1 MRQSDGADLLGANH
15 RLSSD
20 IGLIYVAPND
30 DRQSVLAA
38 ILTQEKLG
46 RTHIAVVLPARNS
59 AFQRAVD
66 FDGLK
71 TMRRGLQA
79 QLVFV
84 APAGSGPAEFA
95 RQRRFPV
102 YPSLEEYAQT
112 LQEDFQD
119 QDTSDIGRVFGGR
132 QTTARSPASTSAGE
146 TEEPQPPPAL
156 PGSPLAER
164 ASAMQPEDQRTTDE
178 SVAEEHATEFPLA
191 PPAPVPHTDEII
203 QPANVPPQ
211 EDDAPTPAS
220 PAPVPHTD
228 EIIQPANVPPQEDD
242 APTPASPAPK
252 DAGEN
257 EVETAAVHPPSQG
270 GPTGGLLVPVGAS
283 VPAIST
289 YAAHA
294 IRGFPLASALRRSR
308 RRWLIALPIVLA
320 LLVIGYFV
328 YQPIVNLIFV
338 PAATITI
345 TPASKDLGTTYTIT
359 AVTGTPDPA
368 QHQVQARLLYA
379 ASSAL
384 PKTVNASGAGHT
396 PATIATGTL
405 IFYNSSPSP
414 VTIPA
419 GTVFTDASGVEIVTA
434 RAASIPAG
442 NPPTVAQSTVPA
454 HAVYAGASGNIPAFA
469 FNNVPCCANGV
480 FVQNG
485 GAFSGGRD
493 QQSYPYVEQSDI
505 DEAANALESS
515 LMPVVQAALQQQIQA
530 NEHLVSSS
538 HCLPESSSDHAAGEQ
553 ASTVTVT
560 VMVGCTGEVYD
571 QRAAQALAQELLVTD
586 PAQHP
591 GNGYVLVGTIATA
604 VTQATADTKGSVSL
618 LVHAE
623 GRWVYQFNTAQRQAL
638 VKLIAGKSQKVAQ
651 SLLLQQEG
659 VEKTTIHLFG
669 GNGSTLPTDQSQI
682 TLAVLSVP
690 NAVSSNGSK

>member
-1 MRQSDGADLLGANH
+1 VRQSDGADLLGANH

-59 AFQRAVD
+59 AFQRTVD

-84 APAGSGPAEFA
+84 APAGSAPAEFA

-102 YPSLEEYAQT
+102 YPSLAEYAQT

-132 QTTARSPASTSAGE
+132 QTPARSPASSSASE

-164 ASAMQPEDQRTTDE
+164 ASAMQPEDQRTTGD
-178 SVAEEHATEFPLA
+178 SVAEDHASEFPPT
-191 PPAPVPHTDEII
+191 PPAPVPHTDAII

-211 EDDAPTPAS
+211 EDDASTLAS
-220 PAPVPHTD
+220 PAP
-228 EIIQPANVPPQEDD
+228 QG
-242 APTPASPAPK
+242 
-252 DAGEN
+252 AGEN
-257 EVETAAVHPPSQG
+257 DVETAAIHPPSQDE
-270 GPTGGLLVPVGAS
+270 PAAGLPVPVGAS

-308 RRWLIALPIVLA
+308 RRWLIALLIVLA

-345 TPASKDLGTTYTIT
+345 TPASKDMGTTYTIT
-359 AVTGTPDPA
+359 AVTGTPDPV

-396 PATIATGTL
+396 LATIATGTL

-434 RAASIPAG
+434 RAASLPAG

-454 HAVYAGASGNIPAFA
+454 HAVYAGTSGNIPAFA

-505 DEAANALESS
+505 DEAASALESS
-515 LMPVVQAALQQQIQA
+515 LMPGVQAALQQQIQA

-560 VMVGCTGEVYD
+560 VIVGCTGEVYD

-586 PAQHP
+586 QAQHP
-591 GNGYVLVGTIATA
+591 GNGYILVGTIATA

-690 NAVSSNGSK
+690 GLQGVSAPASP

>member
-1 MRQSDGADLLGANH
+1 VRQSDGADLLGANH
-15 RLSSD
+15 RRSAD

-46 RTHIAVVLPARNS
+46 RTHIVVVLPARNS
-59 AFQRAVD
+59 AFQRTVD

-119 QDTSDIGRVFGGR
+119 QDTPDMGRVFGGR
-132 QTTARSPASTSAGE
+132 QTPARSPASTGAGE
-146 TEEPQPPPAL
+146 TEEPQPPRAL

-164 ASAMQPEDQRTTDE
+164 ASEMQPEDQRTTSE
-178 SVAEEHATEFPLA
+178 SVAEDHPLAFPLA
-191 PPAPVPHTDEII
+191 TPAPVPHTDEII

-211 EDDAPTPAS
+211 EDGAPM
-220 PAPVPHTD
+220 
-228 EIIQPANVPPQEDD
+228 
-242 APTPASPAPK
+242 PASPAPK
-252 DAGEN
+252 GAGEN
-257 EVETAAVHPPSQG
+257 DVETGAIQPPSQG
-270 GPTGGLLVPVGAS
+270 GPAGGLPVPVGAS
-283 VPAIST
+283 APAISP

-294 IRGFPLASALRRSR
+294 IQGYPLASALRRSR
-308 RRWLIALPIVLA
+308 RRWLIALPVVLA

-338 PAATITI
+338 PAATVTI
-345 TPASKDLGTTYTIT
+345 TPASQDLRKTYTIT
-359 AVTGTPDPA
+359 AVAGTPDPA

-384 PKTVNASGAGHT
+384 PKTVSASGAGHT

-405 IFYNSSPSP
+405 TFYNSSPSP

-419 GTVFTDASGVEIVTA
+419 GTVFTGASGVEIVTA

-442 NPPTVAQSTVPA
+442 NPPTVARIIVPA
-454 HAVYAGASGNIPAFA
+454 HAVNAGASGNIPAFD

-485 GAFSGGRD
+485 GAFRGGQD
-493 QQSYPYVEQSDI
+493 QQSYSYVEQSDI
-505 DEAANALESS
+505 DEAARALESS
-515 LMPVVQAALQQQIQA
+515 LMPGVQAALQQQIQA
-530 NEHLVSSS
+530 NEQLVSPS
-538 HCLPESSSDHAAGEQ
+538 HCLPTSSSDHAAGEQ
-553 ASTVTVT
+553 ASHVTVT
-560 VMVGCTGEVYD
+560 MMVVCTGEVYD
-571 QRAAQALAQELLVTD
+571 QRAVQAMAQDLLVTD
-586 PAQHP
+586 PAQNP
-591 GNGYVLVGTIATA
+591 GNGYVLVGTIATT
-604 VTQATADTKGSVSL
+604 VKNATVDTKGIVSL

-623 GRWVYQFNTAQRQAL
+623 GIWVYQFNTAQKQAL
-638 VKLIAGKSQKVAQ
+638 VKLIAGKSQQVAQ

-682 TLAVLSVP
+682 TLAVLSVQ
-690 NAVSSNGSK
+690 G

>member
-1 MRQSDGADLLGANH
+1 MLFFRIERAFYKDTIVRQSDGADLLGANH
-15 RLSSD
+15 RLSSN

-38 ILTQEKLG
+38 ILTEEKLG
-46 RTHIAVVLPARNS
+46 RIRSAFVLPNRNCC
-59 AFQRAVD
+59 FHRAVD

-84 APAGSGPAEFA
+84 APAGSASTEFA

-102 YPSLEEYAQT
+102 YPSLAEYAQT

-132 QTTARSPASTSAGE
+132 QTPARSPASTDAAE

-156 PGSPLAER
+156 PVGPLAER
-164 ASAMQPEDQRTTDE
+164 ASHRQAEDQRTTGE
-178 SVAEEHATEFPLA
+178 SVAEEHAIEFPPA

-211 EDDAPTPAS
+211 EEDAPTP
-220 PAPVPHTD
+220 V
-228 EIIQPANVPPQEDD
+228 
-242 APTPASPAPK
+242 SPAPK
-252 DAGEN
+252 GAGEN
-257 EVETAAVHPPSQG
+257 EVETAAIHPPSQG

-283 VPAIST
+283 VPAISS

-345 TPASKDLGTTYTIT
+345 TPANKDLGTTYIIT

-384 PKTVNASGAGHT
+384 PKTVNASGVGHT

-434 RAASIPAG
+434 RAASLPAG
-442 NPPTVAQSTVPA
+442 NPPTVAQTTVPA
-454 HAVYAGASGNIPAFA
+454 HSVYPGASGNIPAFA

-480 FVQNG
+480 FV
-485 GAFSGGRD
+485 
-493 QQSYPYVEQSDI
+493 
-505 DEAANALESS
+505 
-515 LMPVVQAALQQQIQA
+515 
-530 NEHLVSSS
+530 
-538 HCLPESSSDHAAGEQ
+538 
-553 ASTVTVT
+553 
-560 VMVGCTGEVYD
+560 
-571 QRAAQALAQELLVTD
+571 
-586 PAQHP
+586 
-591 GNGYVLVGTIATA
+591 
-604 VTQATADTKGSVSL
+604 
-618 LVHAE
+618 
-623 GRWVYQFNTAQRQAL
+623 
-638 VKLIAGKSQKVAQ
+638 
-651 SLLLQQEG
+651 
-659 VEKTTIHLFG
+659 
-669 GNGSTLPTDQSQI
+669 
-682 TLAVLSVP
+682 
-690 NAVSSNGSK
+690 

>member
-1 MRQSDGADLLGANH
+1 VRQSDGADLLGANH
-15 RLSSD
+15 RRSAD
-20 IGLIYVAPND
+20 IGLIYVAPAD

-38 ILTQEKLG
+38 ISTQDQLG
-46 RTHIAVVLPARNS
+46 REQIAVVLPERNS
-59 AFQRAVD
+59 AFQRAGD

-71 TMRRGLQA
+71 NMQRGLQA

-84 APAGSGPAEFA
+84 APGGTGPAEFA
-95 RQRRFPV
+95 RRRRFPV

-112 LQEDFQD
+112 LHDEFQD
-119 QDTSDIGRVFGGR
+119 QDTPDMGRVFGGR
-132 QTTARSPASTSAGE
+132 QTPARSPASTGAGANK
-146 TEEPQPPPAL
+146 EPQPPRAL
-156 PGSPLAER
+156 PVSPLSER
-164 ASAMQPEDQRTTDE
+164 ATGADMQPEDQRTTSDRVDE
-178 SVAEEHATEFPLA
+178 DHESEFPPA
-191 PPAPVPHTDEII
+191 TPAPVPQTDEVT
-203 QPANVPPQ
+203 QPGNVPPQ
-211 EDDAPTPAS
+211 EDVAPM
-220 PAPVPHTD
+220 PV
-228 EIIQPANVPPQEDD
+228 
-242 APTPASPAPK
+242 SPAPK
-252 DAGEN
+252 GAGEN
-257 EVETAAVHPPSQG
+257 DVETGDIHPPSQG
-270 GPTGGLLVPVGAS
+270 GPAGGLLVPVGAS
-283 VPAIST
+283 ALVTPP
-289 YAAHA
+289 YAAHS
-294 IRGFPLASALRRSR
+294 IRGYTLASALRRSR

-328 YQPIVNLIFV
+328 YQPLVNLIFV
-338 PAATITI
+338 PAATVTI
-345 TPASKDLGTTYTIT
+345 TPASKDLRNTYTIT

-379 ASSAL
+379 ASSELA
-384 PKTVNASGAGHT
+384 KTVNASGAGHT

-405 IFYNSSPSP
+405 TFYNSSTSP
-414 VTIPA
+414 LTIPA
-419 GTVFTDASGVEIVTA
+419 GTVFTDSSGVEIVNA
-434 RAASIPAG
+434 RDASIPAG

-505 DEAANALESS
+505 DEAASALESS
-515 LMPVVQAALQQQIQA
+515 LMPDVQAALQQQIQA

-538 HCLPESSSDHAAGEQ
+538 YCLPESSSDHAAGEQ